1 MNYFQNLGIPIF
13 KEGSGIHIKKKNKG
27 KFTASAKKVGESV
40 QEYAHNVVNNP
51 NATTLQKKRA
61 QFAINAKKWKHQEGG
76 TLQPYQIDKSQ
87 PQILQRYL
95 SLINQ
100 GIKPQAAFDSS
111 HLSLIED
118 GRPNKYYSFGKRANT
133 LDGWTKNAT
142 DSLTNGRYKNL
153 QNSTNFNSF
162 KQGLKKM
169 NYNTRP
175 AFYNTEIGKDR
186 DKHKQIVNQ
195 YNQAHGLPL
204 IAGIN
209 TQLNDIG

>member
-1 MNYFQNLGIPIF
+1 MDYFQNLSIPIF
-13 KEGSGIHIKKKNKG
+13 KEGSGIHIKKKNEG
-27 KFTASAKKVGESV
+27 KFTASAKKVDESV
-40 QEYAHNVVNNP
+40 QEHAHNVVNNP

-76 TLQPYQIDKSQ
+76 TLQSYQIDKSQ

-95 SLINQ
+95 SLVNQ

-142 DSLTNGRYKNL
+142 DSLTTGRYKNL
-153 QNSTNFNSF
+153 QNSTNFNTF

-175 AFYNTEIGKDR
+175 AFYNFEMGRGR

-209 TQLNDIG
+209 SQLNNMV